1 MTADLPYSTGAAVSA
16 APNRHRAPRARFVI
30 LSLLVVGLS
39 PAPPAA
45 AQLGGDAELCVARS
59 GNPRLD
65 IDTCSQAIR
74 AGGLASASL
83 ATVYQMRG
91 RAFLDYGLPE
101 LAARDYDAAI
111 DLNPGS
117 AEAFNGRGLALH
129 RLGAY
134 EAAIAAYGM
143 ALDLFPRYARA
154 HRNRGMSHHFAGAL
168 DRAIADYGAAQRL
181 QPTDPAAYALRGLSH
196 FHRGDFAA
204 AAADL
209 SAALALQY
217 PYDQGP
223 LFLYLARTRVG
234 QDGRADL
241 AAAAAADA
249 FAPPA
254 WPAPLFD
261 LFLGRAEPDAVLPAA
276 TSADPRQRAERRREA
291 RYFLGQHALIEDR
304 PADAVA
310 WFQAVVEADL
320 PPSFD
325 FLGARAELARLRP

>member
-1 MTADLPYSTGAAVSA
+1 MGAVASA
-16 APNRHRAPRARFVI
+16 APSCHHAPRARVLF

-39 PAPPAA
+39 PAPPAV

-74 AGGLASASL
+74 AGGLQPASL

-111 DLNPGS
+111 NLNPGS

-129 RLGAY
+129 HLGAY

-196 FHRGDFAA
+196 FHRGEFAA
-204 AAADL
+204 AATDL

-223 LFLYLARTRVG
+223 LFLYLARTRIG

-241 AAAAAADA
+241 ATATAA

-261 LFLGRAEPDAVLPAA
+261 LFLGRAEPDAVLAAA
-276 TSADPRQRAERRREA
+276 TSADPKQRAERRREA
-291 RYFLGQHALIEDR
+291 RYFLGQRALIEDR

-325 FLGARAELARLRP
+325 LLGARAELARLRP

>member
-1 MTADLPYSTGAAVSA
+1 MGAAVSA
-16 APNRHRAPRARFVI
+16 APIRPRPPRARFFF
-30 LSLLVVGLS
+30 LSLLIAGLS

-59 GNPRLD
+59 GSPRLD
-65 IDTCSQAIR
+65 IDTCSRAIR
-74 AGGLASASL
+74 AGGLQPASL

-91 RAFLDYGLPE
+91 RAFLDYGLHE
-101 LAARDYDAAI
+101 LAARDYDTAI

-134 EAAIAAYGM
+134 EAAVAAYGM

-168 DRAIADYGAAQRL
+168 DLAIADYGAAQRL
-181 QPTDPAAYALRGLSH
+181 QPTDPAAHALRGLSH
-196 FHRGDFAA
+196 FHGGDFAA

-223 LFLYLARTRVG
+223 LFLYLARTRAG
-234 QDGRADL
+234 QDGRAEL
-241 AAAAAADA
+241 AAAAAA
-249 FAPPA
+249 FEPPA

-261 LFLGRAEPDAVLPAA
+261 LFLGRAEPDAVLAAA
-276 TSADPRQRAERRREA
+276 TSADPKQRAERRREA
-291 RYFLGQHALIEDR
+291 HYFLGQHALLEDR
-304 PADAVA
+304 PADAVG
-310 WFQAVVEADL
+310 WFRAVIEAGL

-325 FLGARAELARLRP
+325 LLGARAELARLRP